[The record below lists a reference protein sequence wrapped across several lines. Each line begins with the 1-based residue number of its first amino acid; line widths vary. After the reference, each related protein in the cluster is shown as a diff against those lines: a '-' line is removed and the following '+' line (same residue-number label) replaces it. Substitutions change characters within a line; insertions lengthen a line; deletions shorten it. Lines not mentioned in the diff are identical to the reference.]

1 MPREKRKKSKT
12 GIYHVMLRGINQQT
26 IFEDKEDK
34 KRFLETL
41 AKFKEVGQY
50 VVYGYCLM
58 DNHIHLLIK
67 ETEEP
72 LSLSIQ
78 RIISSYVHWYNS
90 KYSRCGHLFQ
100 ERFKSEVVE
109 DSKYFLVVLRYIHQN
124 PLKAGLA
131 KTILDCKWTSL
142 KEYLYRPKLVEI
154 ELALTRFSLDPKEAR
169 NMFLTFMSQDN
180 EDECLDYYNKPT
192 DEEVR
197 EYMRELGIVNSSSF
211 QRMQR
216 ANRNEILRQLKKIE
230 GVSLGQ
236 LSRITGISKSL
247 IHRVVSR

>member
-1 MPREKRKKSKT
+1 
-12 GIYHVMLRGINQQT
+12 MLRGINQQT
-26 IFEDKEDK
+26 IFEDREDK

-41 AKFKEVGQY
+41 AKFKEVSQY
-50 VVYGYCLM
+50 VIYGYCLM
-58 DNHIHLLIK
+58 DNHVHLLIK

-100 ERFKSEVVE
+100 ERFKSETVE
-109 DSKYFLVVLRYIHQN
+109 DAKYFLVVLRYIHQN

-131 KTILDCKWTSL
+131 NNILDCKWTSL
-142 KEYLYRPKLVEI
+142 KEYLYRSKIVNTH
-154 ELALTRFSLDPKEAR
+154 LALIRFSDDPKVAR
-169 NMFLTFMSQDN
+169 EMFLTFMSEDN
-180 EDECLDYYNKPT
+180 QDECLDYYNKPT

-197 EYMRELGIVNSSSF
+197 EYMRELGIVNSSSL

-216 ANRNEILRQLKKIE
+216 TRRNEILRELKKIE